1 MTDNLHI
8 TWKSWFMVAALGLTW
23 GGTFMVTE
31 VALTGITPF
40 WLAAGRIGFA
50 AILMTVIWRALGGK
64 LFAAPPAPR
73 TIVSVAAIGGVSTAI
88 PFMLLAWGQQY
99 VTSGFAG
106 VSMASVA
113 LIVLPLAHFFVPGE
127 RITWRRAMGFTIG
140 FCGVLIL
147 IGGQAFET
155 SGARLETAGRMAC
168 VSAACCYGISSVLMR
183 RLPAVDPI
191 GLSTVLLI
199 IAAGLVIPIAWVV
212 EGPPPKPDENT
223 LIVIAFLG
231 LIPTAG
237 ASILRVLVIR
247 SAGPVFMSLTNYQ
260 VPVWSVV
267 LGVFL
272 LNEPVPPSLLWAM
285 ALILSGVGLSQYG
298 ALRRLVFGTSR

>member
-73 TIVSVAAIGGVSTAI
+73 TIVSVAAIGGVSAAI

-140 FCGVLIL
+140 FCGILIL

-155 SGARLETAGRMAC
+155 SGAKLETAGRMAC

-199 IAAGLVIPIAWVV
+199 IAAGLVTPIAWVA

-267 LGVFL
+267 LGVVL